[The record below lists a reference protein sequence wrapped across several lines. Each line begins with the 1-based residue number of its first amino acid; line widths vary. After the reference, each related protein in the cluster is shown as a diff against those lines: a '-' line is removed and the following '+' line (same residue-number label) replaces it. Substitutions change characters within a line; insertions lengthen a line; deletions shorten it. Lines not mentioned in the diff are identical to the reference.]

1 MVTVTREET
10 EDWLD
15 RYYSAWRT
23 ADGDAV
29 SLLFSPDALYVVTP
43 YEEPWPDG
51 QRMTGRDQIAAF
63 WVLVTTEHIRFLN
76 GGYDLWAVNGDEAYA
91 RWWADFEL
99 RGEGCWVEA
108 EGVFKLTFSD
118 RVDGHLLCNQLEEWN
133 PIEPESARHYE
144 PYPGDKP

>member
-1 MVTVTREET
+1 MEAVTEKEAR
-10 EDWLD
+10 DWLD
-15 RYYSAWRT
+15 RFFAAWR
-23 ADGDAV
+23 ASDGDAA
-29 SLLFSPDALYVVTP
+29 SKLFSVDALYVVTP

-63 WVLVTTEHIRFLN
+63 WQLVTTEHIRLLD

-91 RWWADFEL
+91 RWWADLEL

-108 EGVFKLTFSD
+108 EGVFKLTFPD
-118 RVDGHLLCNQLEEWN
+118 RVNHLLCSHLYEWN

-144 PYPGDKP
+144 PYPKDTG